1 MMPTLKSVAFPFKI
15 GCGVAVW
22 ISTRTCP
29 LAVLSPAR
37 IPLFGLTWPSSLHMY
52 GVASLLFPHDCVTL
66 SQKGN
71 WVDYEHE
78 ITLFAERNPGVK
90 VVIYHKP

>member
-1 MMPTLKSVAFPFKI
+1 MDLDAHVSV
-15 GCGVAVW
+15 GCSLTG
-22 ISTRTCP
+22 
-29 LAVLSPAR
+29 
-37 IPLFGLTWPSSLHMY
+37 PLFGLTWPSSLHMY

>member
-1 MMPTLKSVAFPFKI
+1 MMPTLKSVTFPFKI
-15 GCGVAVW
+15 GCSVAVW

-29 LAVLSPAR
+29 LAVLSTGGSTDSPGRQAY
-37 IPLFGLTWPSSLHMY
+37 MC
-52 GVASLLFPHDCVTL
+52 GVAPLLFPHDCVTL

>member
-37 IPLFGLTWPSSLHMY
+37 SSDSPGRQAY
-52 GVASLLFPHDCVTL
+52 TCVVASLLFPHDCVTL

-78 ITLFAERNPGVK
+78 ITLFAERNPEVK